1 MSTFF
6 RKIDINDFYIN
17 ELDDG
22 VKAKVLYRD
31 FTNGLY
37 ITAYSRLNL
46 FCYALYLIYR
56 TDARLIY
63 SDTDSWKVYGDI
75 HNAVRV
81 NEEYNHFI
89 EGIVH
94 NSEDY
99 NIGYFD
105 YEELYAYFA
114 TLGCKKYIT
123 SDGEKIKCTI
133 ATHGNTADEVIFY
146 RVDSKKENLGL
157 TNFKGKYPS
166 RSETEIAK
174 NYLTEEEI
182 TVLNRMYLH
191 I

>member
-1 MSTFF
+1 MLCVIS
-6 RKIDINDFYIN
+6 
-17 ELDDG
+17 
-22 VKAKVLYRD
+22 YRSYGCA
-31 FTNGLY
+31 TH
-37 ITAYSRLNL
+37 
-46 FCYALYLIYR
+46 
-56 TDARLIY
+56 Y

-123 SDGEKIKCTI
+123 SDGEEIKCTI
-133 ATHGNTADEVIFY
+133 AGVNKRATSKAFTELFKRLIMILIYLSKWLLALALFY
-146 RVDSKKENLGL
+146 RIV
-157 TNFKGKYPS
+157 
-166 RSETEIAK
+166 
-174 NYLTEEEI
+174 
-182 TVLNRMYLH
+182 
-191 I
+191 